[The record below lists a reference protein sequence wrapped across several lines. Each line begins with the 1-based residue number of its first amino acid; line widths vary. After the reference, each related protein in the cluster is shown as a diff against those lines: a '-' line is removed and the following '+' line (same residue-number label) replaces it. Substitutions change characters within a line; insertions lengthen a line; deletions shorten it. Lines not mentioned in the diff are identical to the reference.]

1 MANLITQKQIM
12 NPATAQVWYEVTF
25 EVLSNRMLTPE
36 EYHEI
41 NNMIMIQIDYLNRNP
56 KSTNDLDRDIS

>member
-1 MANLITQKQIM
+1 MSIVTQKQIM